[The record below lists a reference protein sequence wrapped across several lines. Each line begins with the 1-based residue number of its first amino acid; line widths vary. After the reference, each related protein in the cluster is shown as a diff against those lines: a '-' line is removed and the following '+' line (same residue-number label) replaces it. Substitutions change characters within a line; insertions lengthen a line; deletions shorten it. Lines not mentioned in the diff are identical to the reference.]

1 MAKGIFKNL
10 YRNYKGY
17 LDINIY
23 GFSIER
29 FINLAV
35 HNGINMWNV
44 NICNGY
50 TGITVY
56 VSDYR
61 KLHIFAKKSGVKLKI
76 AHRYGL
82 PFFVHRY
89 CKRYVFIASIFLFFI
104 LIYFM
109 SSFIWLIEVEGNY
122 NIDDY
127 KVVSALNQCGLSVGS
142 FKYTID
148 TDKIQQQLKVE
159 FDEISWINI
168 KIEGTKA
175 TVFITE
181 NIKDTNMVDN
191 FSPCDI
197 ISDEDALITDI
208 IADTGT
214 PLVKVGDVVKAG
226 DVLISG
232 DVTYT
237 LDGVDTLYKQVYSSG
252 TIRGRVIRNLTAD
265 VPYNIMLKRYTGN
278 SKAFYNI
285 HVFTTQFSTNFL
297 KKDIG
302 WKKYDIIKD
311 VKQLSL
317 GSKFALPIINEK
329 VSYREYTDECVKI
342 SDLEAKKIAERLID
356 KQILKYYDVDSDII
370 SKSVSFSSENDRIT
384 ATATIISTEN
394 LGKVSY
400 IFSDATSGG
409 NAINGATQNTN
420 SE

>member
-1 MAKGIFKNL
+1 MANGISKIL

-17 LDINIY
+17 LDVNVY

-29 FINLAV
+29 FVNLAI
-35 HNGINMWNV
+35 HNGMDIWNV
-44 NICNGY
+44 HVCNGY
-50 TGITVY
+50 YRITVY

-61 KLHIFAKKSGVKLKI
+61 KLYTFAKKSGIKLKI
-76 AHRYGL
+76 ANRNGL
-82 PFFVHRY
+82 PFFVYKYR
-89 CKRYVFIASIFLFFI
+89 KRYVFFAGIFLFFI
-104 LIYFM
+104 LLYFM

-122 NIDDY
+122 DIDDY
-127 KVVSALNQCGLSVGS
+127 KIVSALNKYGLSLGS
-142 FKYTID
+142 FKYAID
-148 TDKIQQQLKVE
+148 TDKIQQQLKIE

-168 KIEGTKA
+168 EIDGTKA
-175 TVFITE
+175 TIFITE

-197 ISDEDALITDI
+197 ISNEDALITDI

-214 PLVKVGDVVKAG
+214 PLVKVGDVVKTG

-252 TIRGRVIRNLTAD
+252 TVRGKVTRKLTAD
-265 VPYNIMLKRYTGN
+265 VPYKILLKRYTGN
-278 SKAFYNI
+278 SKSFYNI
-285 HVFTTQFSTNFL
+285 RIFTTKFNTNFL

-302 WKKYDIIKD
+302 WKNYDIITD
-311 VKQLSL
+311 VRQPSI
-317 GSKFALPIINEK
+317 GTKFALPIINEK
-329 VSYREYTDECVKI
+329 VTYREYTNEYVKI
-342 SDLEAKKIAERLID
+342 SDSEAKKIAEKLVD
-356 KQILKYYDVDSDII
+356 KQILKYYNVDSDII
-370 SKSVSFSSENDRIT
+370 SKSISFSSEKDKLT
-384 ATATIISTEN
+384 AAATIVSTEN

-409 NAINGATQNTN
+409 NTINGATQDTN